1 MTGIGGGY
9 NDWDRRRGVFLFCGL
24 DLWLQN
30 DCAVEVDYA
39 GGNGGGT

>member
-1 MTGIGGGY
+1 MIGIVVVEFSY
-9 NDWDRRRGVFLFCGL
+9 FVDWH
-24 DLWLQN
+24 LWLQN